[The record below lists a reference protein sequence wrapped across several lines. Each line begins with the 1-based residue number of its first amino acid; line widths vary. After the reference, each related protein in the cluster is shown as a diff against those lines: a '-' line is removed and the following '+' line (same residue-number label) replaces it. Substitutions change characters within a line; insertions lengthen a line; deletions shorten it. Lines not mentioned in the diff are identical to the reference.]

1 MAKEQELP
9 RVKFQFPDIV
19 SKVYLSKDTYINV
32 SSKEFYKLKNVINLV
47 DDEGK
52 CEKYRFVTLDSECFL
67 LVPEK
72 CVPRI
77 DAPETKEA
85 IKKLKGMVMKKPST
99 KSTKAKRSKK

>member
-1 MAKEQELP
+1 MTKEQELP

-32 SSKEFYKLKNVINLV
+32 SSKEFYNLKNVINLI
-47 DDEGK
+47 DDNGK
-52 CEKYRFVTLDSECFL
+52 SEKYRFLALDSECFL

-77 DAPETKEA
+77 DAPETKEE
-85 IKKLKGMVMKKPST
+85 IKKINGMIVQKPT
-99 KSTKAKRSKK
+99 TKAKRSKK

>member
-1 MAKEQELP
+1 MTKEQKLP

-19 SKVYLSKDTYINV
+19 SKVYLSKDAYINV

-47 DDEGK
+47 DDSGK
-52 CEKYRFVTLDSECFL
+52 SEKYRFVTLDSECFL

-85 IKKLKGMVMKKPST
+85 IKKLNGMIVQKPT
-99 KSTKAKRSKK
+99 TKAKRSKK